1 MKKYNAYKFSGVEW
15 IGEVPEGW
23 IVGKIKFYANIIM
36 GQSPDGKDI
45 TDEGKTPFMQGNAE
59 FTEKYPNPI
68 YYCETCNKHSRIGD
82 VLMSV
87 RAPVGE
93 LNLSDKI
100 YGIGRGLCSIKAE
113 QKLSTTFLWY
123 YLMKSKNDFNSFA
136 NGSTFTAITVD
147 DLKNFPLIL
156 PPPIEQTAIA
166 EYLDAKCGK
175 IDNVVAVQQKRIELL
190 KELKQSIITHA
201 VTKGLDKN
209 AKMKDSG
216 IEWIGEV
223 PERWEVKRLKFL
235 CQEEKYAVKTGP
247 FGTQLKGDDLREDG
261 DVRVYNQ
268 RNVIDDQF
276 DSVEFYVTTEKANEL
291 NSFYTKPNDLLVTSR
306 GTIGKCSILPNK
318 SAMGI
323 LHPCLIAIRLNQMKS
338 NLNYMKY
345 FINESD
351 CFKTNVFLNSNATTI
366 DVIYTDT
373 LKNISIPVPPI
384 QEQTAIV
391 AYLDKKC
398 ATIDKQIAK
407 VEKQI
412 ELLYEYKQSVITECV
427 TGKRKVC

>member
-1 MKKYNAYKFSGVEW
+1 MKKYNTYKFSGVEW
-15 IGEVPEGW
+15 IGEVPTGWEVKKIKYCTLCYDGKRIPIEGASRVEGIYPYWGAGNIVDYVDDYIFDEELVLLGEDGAQFFNRLKPVAFLVNEKIWVNNHIHVLKAKCNMSASFLRHALNCIDYAEYITGSVLTKLTQSTMNSLVIPIPPFSEQTAIAEYLDAKCAKIDNVVAIQKKRIELLKELKQSIITKAVTKGLDKNAKMKPSGVEW
-23 IVGKIKFYANIIM
+23 IGEVPNGWKVGKIKFYANIIM

-113 QKLSTTFLWY
+113 QELSTPFLWY
-123 YLMKSKNDFNSFA
+123 YLMKSRDDFNSFA

-156 PPPIEQTAIA
+156 PPLSEQTAIA
-166 EYLDAKCGK
+166 
-175 IDNVVAVQQKRIELL
+175 
-190 KELKQSIITHA
+190 
-201 VTKGLDKN
+201 
-209 AKMKDSG
+209 
-216 IEWIGEV
+216 
-223 PERWEVKRLKFL
+223 
-235 CQEEKYAVKTGP
+235 
-247 FGTQLKGDDLREDG
+247 
-261 DVRVYNQ
+261 
-268 RNVIDDQF
+268 
-276 DSVEFYVTTEKANEL
+276 
-291 NSFYTKPNDLLVTSR
+291 
-306 GTIGKCSILPNK
+306 
-318 SAMGI
+318 
-323 LHPCLIAIRLNQMKS
+323 
-338 NLNYMKY
+338 
-345 FINESD
+345 
-351 CFKTNVFLNSNATTI
+351 
-366 DVIYTDT
+366 
-373 LKNISIPVPPI
+373 
-384 QEQTAIV
+384 